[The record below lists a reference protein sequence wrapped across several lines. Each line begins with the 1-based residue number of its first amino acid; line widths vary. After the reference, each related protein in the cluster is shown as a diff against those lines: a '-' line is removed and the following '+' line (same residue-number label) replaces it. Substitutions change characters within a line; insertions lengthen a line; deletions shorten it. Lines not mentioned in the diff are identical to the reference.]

1 LVLLPGMNC
10 SARLWSGLEIG
21 PALTPVLT
29 EPTLDEQV
37 ECLLDQL
44 PPRFALA
51 GLSLGGIVAMALA
64 RRSPQRVSRLCLMS
78 TNPHSPTPVQR
89 SGWAAQRADLAAGA
103 AARELQEA
111 ILPLLLSWAVLR
123 ERPNVVQLTLEMA
136 DEIGAATLD
145 AQLRLQATRV
155 DERPGLTQLR
165 CPLLIIAAK
174 DDALCGVD
182 RHVEMAGLVPG
193 ARLVIVERCAH
204 LSPLERPDQISE
216 HLTRWRSW

>member
-51 GLSLGGIVAMALA
+51 GLSLGGIVAMAIA

-78 TNPHSPTPVQR
+78 TNPYSPTPVQR

-111 ILPLLLSWAVLR
+111 ILPLLLSLAVLR

-174 DDALCGVD
+174 DDALCSVD

>member
-174 DDALCGVD
+174 DDALCSVD

>member
-1 LVLLPGMNC
+1 M
-10 SARLWSGLEIG
+10 
-21 PALTPVLT
+21 LT
-29 EPTLDEQV
+29 EPSLDGQV
-37 ECLLDQL
+37 GSLLNQL

-64 RRSPQRVSRLCLMS
+64 RRAPQRVSRLCLMS
-78 TNPHSPTPVQR
+78 TNPHPPTPTQR
-89 SGWAAQRADLAAGA
+89 SGWAAQRSDLAAGA
-103 AARELQEA
+103 TARELQEA
-111 ILPLLLSWAVLR
+111 ILPLLLSPAVLR
-123 ERPNVVQLTLEMA
+123 ERPDVVQLTLEMA

-165 CPLLIIAAK
+165 CPMLIIAATG
-174 DDALCGVD
+174 DALCGVD

-193 ARLVIVERCAH
+193 AQLVIVERCAH

-216 HLTRWRSW
+216 HLTRWRFW